1 VEILAEIELFYLLPF
16 QRRWKHWFPEV
27 IHYEVRIDV
36 ARKYFKEA
44 IQRRKWVTD
53 ECPEEYKRYK
63 KDVLNQLRISKN
75 Q

>member
-1 VEILAEIELFYLLPF
+1 
-16 QRRWKHWFPEV
+16 V